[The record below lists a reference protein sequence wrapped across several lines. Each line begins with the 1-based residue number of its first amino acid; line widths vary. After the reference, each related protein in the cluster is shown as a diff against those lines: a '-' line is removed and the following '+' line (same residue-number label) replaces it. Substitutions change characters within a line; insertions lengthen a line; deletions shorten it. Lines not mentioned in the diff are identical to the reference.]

1 MVTPSIAP
9 IRCRSECQSGMVGKA
24 SFWKVGLFACQYGSN
39 SKVSD
44 AGDAKKQYIYIYIIV
59 ILCVRIC
66 IDICNY
72 IYMYVNLLYIY
83 ICIFMFFKY
92 ICMEHSAVGEIL

>member
-44 AGDAKKQYIYIYIIV
+44 AGDAKNSIYIYIIV

-72 IYMYVNLLYIY
+72 IYIYVCKSIIYIY
-83 ICIFMFFKY
+83 MY
-92 ICMEHSAVGEIL
+92 IYVF